1 MNADGKIRHIYF
13 HKGFKLE
20 ELEKYGFV
28 KSKGCGYYK
37 LWINN
42 KSAISVKTQ
51 RKVKGGKYHLSFE
64 RCFDKPTIAMLYV
77 VIKMANDGMF
87 ELYEETRESL
97 KRKKIE
103 NLENEIKKLKGG
115 NTNVQ

>member
-1 MNADGKIRHIYF
+1 MNADDKIRHIYF

-28 KSKGCGYYK
+28 KSKGWGYYE

-42 KSAISVKTQ
+42 KLAISVPVG
-51 RKVKGGKYHLSFE
+51 RRRPKGGKYHLSFE
-64 RCFDKPTIAMLYV
+64 SCYDKPTIAMLFV

-103 NLENEIKKLKGG
+103 NLENEIKKLKGEK
-115 NTNVQ
+115 